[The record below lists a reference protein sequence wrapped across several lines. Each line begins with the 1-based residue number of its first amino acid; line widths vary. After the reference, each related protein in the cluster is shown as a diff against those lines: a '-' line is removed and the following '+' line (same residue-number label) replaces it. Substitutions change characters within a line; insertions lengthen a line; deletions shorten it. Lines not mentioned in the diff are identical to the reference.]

1 MIPRILGRVYHS
13 RSSVEISWFITNGFK
28 PWALGQE
35 NVLLL
40 LTRFW
45 NLISPDLRP
54 EWEKAREREFILAA
68 NSLKTLKVTPEGG
81 MSIDPEELRDQIIAA
96 REQLQHLVHQPGKPS
111 RPFQPVAEN
120 EESQK
125 ADPAAEAPVELQD
138 CIEVVIWRR
147 LHSGAAVRYVCLQ
160 STSTGCFAVAAAS
173 LFSGGQESL
182 PGWVDGNINRQVANA
197 LQLGDLQWYA
207 AVSEAMDAWDAE
219 L

>member
-1 MIPRILGRVYHS
+1 MIYLHRL
-13 RSSVEISWFITNGFK
+13 ITRLF
-28 PWALGQE
+28 
-35 NVLLL
+35 
-40 LTRFW
+40 
-45 NLISPDLRP
+45 PDRRP
-54 EWEKAREREFILAA
+54 DGEQKREREFIRAA

-96 REQLQHLVHQPGKPS
+96 REQLQHLVHQPGKQS

-120 EESQK
+120 EAGQK
-125 ADPAAEAPVELQD
+125 AAPAAEGPVQLQD
-138 CIEVVIWRR
+138 CIEVVTWRR

-160 STSTGCFAVAAAS
+160 STSTGRFAVATAS
-173 LFSGGQESL
+173 VFTETIESL
-182 PGWVDGNINRQVANA
+182 PTWVDCNTNRQIANA

>member
-13 RSSVEISWFITNGFK
+13 RSSVEIPWFITNGFK
-28 PWALGQE
+28 RWALGQE

-96 REQLQHLVHQPGKPS
+96 REQLQHLVHQPGKSS
-111 RPFQPVAEN
+111 RPFQPVAEI
-120 EESQK
+120 EVEQK

-138 CIEVVIWRR
+138 CIEVVAWRR

-160 STSTGCFAVAAAS
+160 STSTGRFAVATAT
-173 LFSGGQESL
+173 LFTESVESL
-182 PGWVDGNINRQVANA
+182 PTWVDGNTNRQVANA
-197 LQLGDLQWYA
+197 LQLGELHWYA

>member
-1 MIPRILGRVYHS
+1 MPQGRRMS
-13 RSSVEISWFITNGFK
+13 LK
-28 PWALGQE
+28 
-35 NVLLL
+35 L
-40 LTRFW
+40 LTTLW
-45 NLISPDLRP
+45 SVISPDRRP
-54 EWEKAREREFILAA
+54 EREKAREREFIRAA

-138 CIEVVIWRR
+138 CIEVVTWRR

-160 STSTGCFAVAAAS
+160 STHTGKYAVATAS
-173 LFSGGQESL
+173 MFSGALETL
-182 PGWVDGNINRQVANA
+182 PTWIDGNANRLVANA
-197 LQLGDLQWYA
+197 LQGNELNWYA
-207 AVSEAMDAWDAE
+207 IVSDAMDAWDVE
-219 L
+219 I